1 MYLYFMYVLLRK
13 DPTEFNGLD
22 SYIFEKMVTDDVSW
36 IPLKNSLS
44 LKKLETEKDD
54 MEDKFKLIGEE
65 LEQIEATYARLL
77 SRIYT

>member
-22 SYIFEKMVTDDVSW
+22 SYIFEKMVTDDISW

-54 MEDKFKLIGEE
+54 MEDKLKLIDEE
-65 LEQIEATYARLL
+65 LDRLEDTYSRLL
-77 SRIYT
+77 SQK